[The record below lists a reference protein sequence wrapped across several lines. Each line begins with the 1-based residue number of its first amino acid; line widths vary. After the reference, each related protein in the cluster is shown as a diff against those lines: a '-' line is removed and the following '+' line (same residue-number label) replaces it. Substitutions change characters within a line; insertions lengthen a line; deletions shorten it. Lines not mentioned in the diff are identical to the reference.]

1 MKSSFQIALISL
13 ALLSSRSAH
22 AAVTVPHIF
31 GDNMVLQ
38 RGKPVPVW
46 GSAAPGENIV
56 VGFEGQSKNC
66 MAGADGQWRVTLDP
80 LKASSSPAVM
90 TVSGTNLLKFENVLV
105 GEVWLCSGQSNMEKP
120 FGTLLTATDLRP
132 GAPPAEALPELAA
145 ANYPNIR
152 ILNVRRDRKPTRL
165 RDANVAWAPCS
176 GDALIAQHFSQV
188 AYYFGRKLHRELN
201 VPIGL
206 IDSSFGGSPIEPWI
220 PSEGFTLAPSLSDF
234 AQATGK
240 PWVKDTPQL
249 SMMFNSMIA
258 PLIPYAIRGVLWY
271 QGESNVGTTAEV
283 GRYADEMFAL
293 IESWRSEWHDD
304 FPFYYVEIAP
314 FTYFG
319 NGRSGP
325 KKADS
330 PDREALFWEQQ
341 TDALQIPH
349 TGMVV
354 TTDITDNVHDHHP
367 RDKRSVG
374 ERLAAWALAKD
385 YGHPQVVCSGPKF
398 RKMEVR
404 GKAAVISFDDA
415 ESGLVSRDGKPLTWF
430 TIAGADG
437 KFVPAT
443 AVIDGDKVVVSS
455 PDVSAPTTVRF
466 AWEETAMPNL
476 SNKAGLPALPFR
488 TNPDPWHMP
497 SPAH

>member
-1 MKSSFQIALISL
+1 MKTCLKIALVSL
-13 ALLSSRSAH
+13 AILSSRSVQAT
-22 AAVTVPHIF
+22 ATLPHIF

-38 RGKPVPVW
+38 RDKPVPVW
-46 GSAAPGENIV
+46 GSAAPGEKIV
-56 VGFEGQSKNC
+56 VGFNGQSKSC
-66 MAGADGQWRVTLDP
+66 TAGADGQWSVNLDP
-80 LKASSSPAVM
+80 LKASSTPSEM
-90 TVSGTNLLKFENVLV
+90 TVSGTNALKFENVVV

-120 FGTLLTATDLRP
+120 FGVAPTSTDIRP
-132 GAPPAEALPELAA
+132 SPTPPELQAELAA
-145 ANYPNIR
+145 ANYPDIR
-152 ILNVRRDRKPTRL
+152 ILDVRRDRKPTRL
-165 RDANVAWAPCS
+165 RDANVTWSPCS
-176 GDALIAQHFSQV
+176 SDALIAQHFSQV
-188 AYYFGRKLHRELN
+188 AYYFGRKLHHELN

-220 PSEGFTLAPSLSDF
+220 PSEGFTLAPSLADF
-234 AQATGK
+234 AQASGK
-240 PWVKDTPQL
+240 PWVKGTPQL

-271 QGESNVGTTAEV
+271 QGESNVGTVADV
-283 GRYADEMFAL
+283 SRYADEMFAL

-319 NGRSGP
+319 NGRPGP

-354 TTDITDNVHDHHP
+354 TTDITDDVHNHHP
-367 RDKRSVG
+367 KDKRSVG

-385 YGHPQVVCSGPKF
+385 YGRSDVVFSGPKF
-398 RKMEVR
+398 KNMEVK
-404 GKAAVISFDDA
+404 GNAAIISFDYADG
-415 ESGLVSRDGKPLTWF
+415 GLMSKDGKPLTWF

-443 AVIDGDKVVVSS
+443 AAIDGNTVVVSS
-455 PDVSAPTTVRF
+455 PDVPAPTTVRF
-466 AWEETAMPNL
+466 AWDEIALPNL
-476 SNKAGLPALPFR
+476 LNKAGLPALPFR
-488 TNPDPWHMP
+488 TDPTPWQMP
-497 SPAH
+497 AQAH